1 MKLSKII
8 LEGPL
13 EYDPGFSRE
22 IDKIQ
27 DQGGKYIGSGD
38 YGSVYL
44 LNGKAVKVTTDEVEI
59 EHAEILKGK
68 KTNNFVYIYDVKK
81 LDTKLGIITMEVMG
95 EYKGEVP
102 NEFIDALEKE
112 ASNLGIDPDE
122 LDLRPDNF
130 MVHPKTGKLKMTD
143 V

>member
-13 EYDPGFSRE
+13 EYDPDFNRE

-44 LNGKAVKVTTDEVEI
+44 LNGKAVKVSTDSVELD
-59 EHAEILKGK
+59 HAEKLVGK
-68 KTNNFVYIYDVKK
+68 KTNNFVYI
-81 LDTKLGIITMEVMG
+81 
-95 EYKGEVP
+95 
-102 NEFIDALEKE
+102 FDAPFKYWAREIVWKI
-112 ASNLGIDPDE
+112 ASNADAFFAFTNCVYVKAQYISIDKIKA
-122 LDLRPDNF
+122 F
-130 MVHPKTGKLKMTD
+130 YIFKSFF
-143 V
+143 

>member
-1 MKLSKII
+1 MKLSQII

-13 EYDPGFSRE
+13 QYDPDFNRE

-27 DQGGKYIGSGD
+27 DQGGKYLGSGD

-44 LNGKAVKVTTDEVEI
+44 LKGRAVKVTTDEVELD
-59 EHAEILKGK
+59 HAEKLKGK
-68 KTNNFVYIYDVKK
+68 KTNNFVYIYDVNR
-81 LDTKLGIITMEVMG
+81 LQDKLGIITMEVMG
-95 EYKGEVP
+95 EHKGEIP

-112 ASNLGIDPDE
+112 ASNYGISPEE

-130 MVHPKTGKLKMTD
+130 MIHPKSGKIKMTD

>member
-1 MKLSKII
+1 MKLSQII

-13 EYDPGFSRE
+13 QYDPDFNRE

-27 DQGGKYIGSGD
+27 DQGGKYLGSGD

-44 LNGKAVKVTTDEVEI
+44 LKGRAVKVTTDEI
-59 EHAEILKGK
+59 ELDHAEKLKGK
-68 KTNNFVYIYDVKK
+68 KTNNFVYIYDVDR
-81 LDTKLGIITMEVMG
+81 LQDKLGIITMEVMG
-95 EYKGEVP
+95 EYKGEIP

-112 ASNLGIDPDE
+112 AEKYDIPADE
-122 LDLRPDNF
+122 LDIRPDNF
-130 MVHPKTGKLKMTD
+130 MIHPKSGKIKMTD

>member
-27 DQGGKYIGSGD
+27 DQGGKYLGSGD
-38 YGSVYL
+38 YGSVFL
-44 LNGKAVKVTTDEVEI
+44 LNGKAVKVTTDEIEI
-59 EHAEILKGK
+59 EHAELLKGK
-68 KTNNFVYIYDVKK
+68 KTNNFVYIYNVKPI
-81 LDTKLGIITMEVMG
+81 DTKLAIIEMEVLG
-95 EYKGEVP
+95 KFKGEIP
-102 NEFIDALEKE
+102 EEFIIHTE
-112 ASNLGIDPDE
+112 AEAKRFGIDPSE
-122 LDLRPDNF
+122 LDFVGDNV
-130 MVHPKTGKLKMTD
+130 MIHPKSGKLKMID

>member
-13 EYDPGFSRE
+13 QYDPDFNRE

-27 DQGGKYIGSGD
+27 DQGGKYLGSGD

-44 LNGKAVKVTTDEVEI
+44 LNGRAVKVTTDEI
-59 EHAEILKGK
+59 ELDHAEILKGK
-68 KTNNFVYIYDVKK
+68 KTNNFVYIYDVKV
-81 LDTKLGIITMEVMG
+81 LEPKLGIIEMEVLG
-95 EYKGEVP
+95 KFKGDIPE
-102 NEFIDALEKE
+102 EFVDATKAE
-112 ASNLGIDPDE
+112 AQRFGIDPDE
-122 LDLRPDNF
+122 LDFVGDNI
-130 MVHPKTGKLKMTD
+130 MVHPKSGNLKMID

>member
-1 MKLSKII
+1 MKLSQII

-13 EYDPGFSRE
+13 QYDPAFNRE

-27 DQGGKYIGSGD
+27 DRGGKYLGSGD

-44 LNGKAVKVTTDEVEI
+44 LNGKAVKVTTDQDEL

-68 KTNNFVYIYDVKK
+68 KTNNFVYIYDVKR
-81 LDTKLGIITMEVMG
+81 LGDKLGIITMEVMG
-95 EYKGEVP
+95 EFKGEIP
-102 NEFIDALEKE
+102 DEFIDSLERE
-112 ASNLGIDPDE
+112 AQNYGIDPEE
-122 LDLRPDNF
+122 LDIRSSNF
-130 MVHPKTGKLKMTD
+130 MIHPKSGKLKMTD

>member
-68 KTNNFVYIYDVKK
+68 KTNNFVFIYDVKK

-95 EYKGEVP
+95 EYKGEIP
-102 NEFIDALEKE
+102 NEFIDALERE
-112 ASNLGIDPDE
+112 SSNLGIDPDE

-130 MVHPKTGKLKMTD
+130 MVHPKSGKLKMTD

>member
-1 MKLSKII
+1 MKLTQII

-13 EYDPGFSRE
+13 QYDPDFNRE

-27 DQGGKYIGSGD
+27 DQGGKYLGSGD

-44 LNGKAVKVTTDEVEI
+44 LNGKAVKVTTDQDELD
-59 EHAEILKGK
+59 HAEILKGK
-68 KTNNFVYIYDVKK
+68 KTNNFVYIFDVER
-81 LDTKLGIITMEVMG
+81 LQDKLGIITMEVMG
-95 EYKGEVP
+95 EYKGEIP

-112 ASNLGIDPDE
+112 AERYGIDPEE
-122 LDLRPDNF
+122 LDIRSDNF
-130 MVHPKTGKLKMTD
+130 MVHPKSGKLKMTD